1 MIRNNKLQKLLF
13 VSILFFNFIYASTL
27 NLSIASNPS
36 RINPILST
44 DTASSDISGWIFNG
58 LFTYDKDGNIIPELA
73 HSHTFKDE
81 TTLIVKL
88 KENVLWHDGIEF
100 SSKDV
105 VFTYEKIT
113 DPKIYT
119 PYSTNY
125 KKVKSVKALD
135 KYTVEIKYFEPYF
148 KALEIWMMGMLPEH
162 ALKDEK
168 DLMTSEFNKKPIGT
182 GPYILDELKLS
193 QDITLHVNKNYFKQV
208 PKIEKLSFKF
218 VPDPVTSFYMLKQKQ
233 LDYGGLTPIQLDR
246 QIGEKFKNEFN
257 LFERESRSYTY
268 LGFNLKGEK
277 FSNKKVR
284 EALSLA
290 INRKELA
297 DILYFG
303 HATVCN
309 GPFLPGTY
317 AYNENVKPIK
327 QDIVKAKELLKE
339 VGYDETNRLT
349 FTVITNANNS
359 TRVNA
364 AQILQYQLKKAGID
378 MKIRIMEW
386 QAFLNTVVHPR
397 KFDAIILG
405 WSIPLMPDAR
415 SVWHSSNSK
424 TGGFNLTGYEN
435 KKVDSLIEKG
445 EVTLDREKL
454 SVIYKEIFKHI
465 ADDLPYLFL
474 YIPNSI
480 TSVNKD
486 IKNVSQSLI
495 GVMHNQQEWIKI
507 EK

>member
-1 MIRNNKLQKLLF
+1 MIKKNILLKTLLF
-13 VSILFFNFIYASTL
+13 FTLSFNLVFASTL
-27 NLSIASNPS
+27 NLSISSNPS

-73 HSHTFKDE
+73 SSYSFKDK

-88 KENVLWHDGIEF
+88 KENVLWHDGEKF
-100 SSKDV
+100 TSKDV

-125 KKVKSVKALD
+125 KKVKSVRAID
-135 KYTVEIKYFEPYF
+135 DFTVEIQYKEAYF
-148 KALEIWMMGMLPEH
+148 KALEIWMMGMLPYH
-162 ALKDEK
+162 VLKDEK

-193 QDITLHVNKNYFKQV
+193 QDITLHVNKNYFKKV
-208 PKIEKLSFKF
+208 PHIEKLSFKF
-218 VPDPVTSFYMLKQKQ
+218 VPDPITSFYMLKQRQ

-246 QIGEKFKNEFN
+246 QIDKKFKDEFN
-257 LFERESRSYTY
+257 IFEKESRSYTY

-277 FSNKKVR
+277 FKDKKVR
-284 EALSLA
+284 KALSLA
-290 INRKELA
+290 IDRKELA

-303 HATVCN
+303 HAIVCN
-309 GPFLPGTY
+309 GPFLPRTY
-317 AYNENVKPIK
+317 AYDESVKPIE
-327 QDIVKAKELLKE
+327 QNILKAKELLKE
-339 VGYDETNRLT
+339 AGYDEDNRLS

-359 TRVNA
+359 KRVNA
-364 AQILQYQLKKAGID
+364 AQILQYQLKKVGIE

-397 KFDAIILG
+397 NFDAIILG

-415 SVWHSSNSK
+415 SVWHSSNDK
-424 TGGFNLTGYEN
+424 IGGFNLTGYNN
-435 KKVDSLIEKG
+435 KEVDMLIEEG
-445 EVTLDREKL
+445 EITLEKEKL
-454 SVIYKEIFKHI
+454 SKIYKNLFRHI
-465 ADDLPYLFL
+465 TDDLPYLFL

-480 TSVNKD
+480 TVVNKD

-495 GVMHNQQEWIKI
+495 GVMHNQEEWIKV